1 MIKDE
6 DIEALKAKFPHVAF
20 KIRTLWG
27 YPRMNDYFNELLS
40 DTSRSGKRQ
49 GFPLEIAL
57 LLMNLL
63 EKHQKDYPEYVSD
76 DGGVWISKRKII

>member
-6 DIEALKAKFPHVAF
+6 DIEALKSKFPHVAF

-27 YPRMNDYFNELLS
+27 YPQMNDYFNELLS
-40 DTSRSGKRQ
+40 DGTRGGTRQ

-63 EKHQKDYPEYVSD
+63 EKHQKDYPEYLSND
-76 DGGVWISKRKII
+76 DGVWIKNRKIV

>member
-1 MIKDE
+1 MINDE
-6 DIEALKAKFPHVAF
+6 DIQALKSKFPHVAF

-27 YPRMNDYFNELLS
+27 YPQMNKYFDELLS
-40 DTSRSGKRQ
+40 DNTRGGTRQ
-49 GFPLEIAL
+49 GFPMEIAL

-76 DGGVWISKRKII
+76 DDGVWIKNRKIV